1 MFIIIG
7 KTKQIYRSPISF
19 TDHKNPDKGERKMQI
34 EKMLAHNEQ
43 FVANKDYIQYETDSI
58 PNKRMVVFTCMESR
72 LVELLPKALNIQNG
86 DVKMVK
92 NAGAIIR
99 KSFDSI
105 IKSIL
110 VAVYKLKA
118 EEIVVIG
125 HHDCGMSCVNTNE
138 LMEMMK
144 SEGISDETFKALE
157 YSGID
162 FHKEFHG
169 FETVEESIAQSVDII
184 REHPLLPAN
193 VLVHGLVID
202 PHTGKVDVVS
212 IDEKYENC

>member
-1 MFIIIG
+1 
-7 KTKQIYRSPISF
+7 
-19 TDHKNPDKGERKMQI
+19 MQI
-34 EKMLAHNEQ
+34 EKMLAYNKQ
-43 FVANKDYIQYETDSI
+43 FVEDKNYERFLSNTI
-58 PNKRMVVFTCMESR
+58 PNKKMVVFTCMESR

-110 VAVYKLKA
+110 VAVYKLQAK
-118 EEIVVIG
+118 EVVVIG
-125 HHDCGMSCVNTNE
+125 HHDCGMSCVDTHE
-138 LMEMMK
+138 LMDKMK
-144 SEGISDETFKALE
+144 QEGITDETFKALD

-169 FETVEESIAQSVDII
+169 FNTVEDSIAQSVEII
-184 REHPLLPAN
+184 REHPLLPSR

-202 PHTGKVDVVS
+202 PNTGKVDVIS
-212 IDEKYENC
+212 IDKREAL

>member
-1 MFIIIG
+1 
-7 KTKQIYRSPISF
+7 
-19 TDHKNPDKGERKMQI
+19 MQI
-34 EKMLAHNEQ
+34 EKMLAYNKQFVEDKNYEQ
-43 FVANKDYIQYETDSI
+43 FLSTTI
-58 PNKRMVVFTCMESR
+58 PNKKMVVFTCMESR

-110 VAVYKLKA
+110 VAVYKLQA
-118 EEIVVIG
+118 EEVVVIG
-125 HHDCGMSCVNTNE
+125 HHDCGMSCVDTYE
-138 LMEMMK
+138 LMDGMK
-144 SEGISDETFKALE
+144 QEGITDETFKALD

-169 FETVEESIAQSVDII
+169 FNTVEDSIAQSVEII
-184 REHPLLPAN
+184 REHPILPSR
-193 VLVHGLVID
+193 VLVHGLVIV
-202 PHTGKVDVVS
+202 PNTGKVDVVS
-212 IDEKYENC
+212 IDNRMAS

>member
-1 MFIIIG
+1 MSRI
-7 KTKQIYRSPISF
+7 Q
-19 TDHKNPDKGERKMQI
+19 
-34 EKMLAHNEQ
+34 KMLDYNKQ
-43 FVANKDYIQYETDSI
+43 FVANKNYEQFLSNTI
-58 PNKRMVVFTCMESR
+58 PNKKMVVFTCMESR

-110 VAVYKLKA
+110 VAVYKLQA
-118 EEIVVIG
+118 EEVVVIG
-125 HHDCGMSCVNTNE
+125 HHDCGMSCVDTND
-138 LMEMMK
+138 LMDKMK
-144 SEGISDETFKALE
+144 SEGITDETFKALD

-169 FETVEESIAQSVDII
+169 FETVEESIAQSVEII
-184 REHPLLPAN
+184 REHPLLPSR

-202 PHTGKVDVVS
+202 PNTGKVDVIS
-212 IDEKYENC
+212 LDER

>member
-1 MFIIIG
+1 M
-7 KTKQIYRSPISF
+7 R
-19 TDHKNPDKGERKMQI
+19 I
-34 EKMLAHNEQ
+34 EKMLEYNKKFVKDKNYKQ
-43 FVANKDYIQYETDSI
+43 FISDSI
-58 PNKRMVVFTCMESR
+58 PNKKMVVFTCMESR

-110 VAVYKLKA
+110 VAIYKLEA
-118 EEIVVIG
+118 EEVVVIG
-125 HHDCGMSCVNTNE
+125 HHDCGMSCVDTHE
-138 LMEMMK
+138 LMDKMK
-144 SEGISDETFKALE
+144 EEGITDETFKALD

-169 FETVEESIAQSVDII
+169 FQTVEDSIAQSVDII
-184 REHPLLPAN
+184 REHPLLPSH

-202 PHTGKVDVVS
+202 PNTGKVDVVA
-212 IDEKYENC
+212 IDDRKA